1 MKVKYGVA
9 QFIGCLQIFVLF
21 FIVILW
27 DKMIVLNLPFE
38 PSPSKWNPLM
48 YVICGLVFLF
58 FISLF
63 FINVYVTRTLNKKK
77 RVNHP
82 RPTIKEKAVIL
93 ISSSCSGN
101 WVDILFVLS
110 FIFYFA
116 WIPDACMDYSKED
129 YSIYRILVYFIGFI
143 TVILTKPTIYK
154 EPKEINNDS
163 RTLLVSGISLIKNK
177 PFHTIEPLTYPFED
191 YKNLKTMIIL
201 MPNKIELVW
210 NQLKI
215 ETTNDSIDPILN
227 RAYADFKI
235 RMLRAYLQY
244 EENSVNDTINKKL
257 KSLLSKNGLIIPDCL
272 DADDDTKIGEILS
285 SHKSGKLEFVLDE
298 RQKTCLAEIEEVY
311 ISLIK
316 DCVKHFLKKKG
327 TTNLPDFTIEFTDP
341 VDYNDFDDCNEKC
354 YDKLVIMMR
363 RHQLSDENIIVNITS
378 GTAVVTSA
386 LTLNAIKGRR
396 EMVYIRQGAK
406 GLAKANPNVMMIQF
420 DELFTEKVEN
430 A

>member
-1 MKVKYGVA
+1 MKIKYGLA
-9 QFIGCLQIFVLF
+9 QFLGCLQIVVLF

-27 DKMIVLNLPFE
+27 DKMIVLELPFE
-38 PSPSKWNPLM
+38 PFPYKWNTLM
-48 YVICGLVFLF
+48 KVMFLLIVVFFLLF
-58 FISLF
+58 YFIRNF
-63 FINVYVTRTLNKKK
+63 VTRNKER
-77 RVNHP
+77 RVNRPH
-82 RPTIKEKAVIL
+82 PTIKEKAVIL

-116 WIPDACMDYSKED
+116 WIPDACMDYAKED
-129 YSIYRILVYFIGFI
+129 YSLYRILVYFIGFI

-154 EPKEINNDS
+154 ESKEIDNDS
-163 RTLLVSGISLIKNK
+163 RTLLISGISLIKNK
-177 PFHTIEPLTYPFED
+177 PYHTIEPLTYPFED

-210 NQLKI
+210 SLLKI
-215 ETTNDSIDPILN
+215 EATGDSLDK
-227 RAYADFKI
+227 AYASFKA
-235 RMLRAYLQY
+235 RMLRVYLQY
-244 EENSVNDTINKKL
+244 EDFSINKMNKDKTL
-257 KSLLSKNGLIIPDCL
+257 KSLLLEKGLIVPDCL
-272 DADDDTKIGEILS
+272 DAADDTKIEAILL
-285 SHKSGKLEFVLDE
+285 SHSCKGKLEFVLDE
-298 RQKTCLAEIEEVY
+298 RKKKYLAEIEEIY
-311 ISLIK
+311 TDLINK
-316 DCVKHFLKKKG
+316 SVKYFLKKKG
-327 TTNLPDFTIEFTDP
+327 IADLPNLEIDFTDP
-341 VDYNDFDDCNEKC
+341 ADYNDFDDCNEKC

-363 RHQLSDENIIVNITS
+363 KYRLSDENIIVNITS

-396 EMVYIRQGAK
+396 EMVYVRQGAK